1 MPVADQASFLST
13 CTLHHVELK
22 MVNRL
27 IIKILRKIVAIFK
40 ENRYHCLVV
49 YVRVL
54 PFVYGE
60 RQDRLGKVC
69 ILSFSM
75 VYGIKDNIKSSDIKE
90 CDRKNVRFF
99 DAGALI
105 ILLEIGWFWET
116 RNCGITKM
124 LIIKTKM

>member
-1 MPVADQASFLST
+1 MI
-13 CTLHHVELK
+13 
-22 MVNRL
+22 NRL
-27 IIKILRKIVAIFK
+27 FIKILRKIVAIFK

-60 RQDRLGKVC
+60 RQDRLCKVR

-90 CDRKNVRFF
+90 CDGKNVRFF

-105 ILLEIGWFWET
+105 ILLEILKEHHNGCKRAIWNGF
-116 RNCGITKM
+116 ID
-124 LIIKTKM
+124 